1 MPSEMQQSEKRSFIQ
16 ELQNNPVRVNNS
28 SLLDIKIA
36 LDDILVKYFQD
47 ELEYIQDH
55 KLEDRNLFIQFL
67 LNLMGGITALYAYIV
82 PFNESKLVI
91 GLICIAYFL
100 LNLTWSAYYYFI
112 AKHYTYIGS
121 LCSSNSIIRVYT
133 EMKPPS
139 TMYTISVSI
148 NNTKESNLKK
158 PVEGW
163 FDVTG
168 TLDPIPFVSDIKAFL
183 GNIEKSR

>member
-1 MPSEMQQSEKRSFIQ
+1 MQQSEKKSFIQ
-16 ELQNNPVRVNNS
+16 ELENNPVKVNNS

-47 ELEYIQDH
+47 ELGYIQDH
-55 KLEDRNLFIQFL
+55 KLEDRNLAVQFL
-67 LNLMGGITALYAYIV
+67 LNLMGGITALYAYNV

-91 GLICIAYFL
+91 GLICVAYFL

-121 LCSSNSIIRVYT
+121 LHNNNNIVRIRT

-139 TMYTISVSI
+139 TMYTIFVSI

-158 PVEGW
+158 PVEEW
-163 FDVTG
+163 FDVAG
-168 TLDPIPFVSDIKAFL
+168 TLDPSPFVSDIKAFL
-183 GNIEKSR
+183 GSIEKSQ